1 MGANL
6 RSQKKKEMNFDIVTI
21 FPSLFDSFASES
33 LLRKAQDK
41 KIISIRTHDP
51 RTYAKDTHKTVD
63 DKPYGGGPGMLM
75 KIEPLVRAL
84 ESIKRSKKSR
94 VILLSPAGNQFNQK
108 RATVFAKK
116 YDSLIFVCGRY
127 EGVDARIKKFV
138 DEELSIG
145 PYVLNGG
152 EVAAMV
158 VIEAVARLIPGVIG
172 NGESLIE
179 ESHAADGSTEYPQY
193 TRPEIFRNL
202 KVPKVLLSGDHK
214 KIAEWRAKK
223 KKAVDK
229 LLMNPPSGPP

>member
-1 MGANL
+1 MGADL

-33 LLRKAQDK
+33 LLKKAQDK

-51 RTYAKDTHKTVD
+51 RIHAKDRHKTVD

-75 KIEPLVRAL
+75 KIEPLVKAL
-84 ESIKRSKKSR
+84 ESIKRANRSR
-94 VILLSPAGNQFNQK
+94 VILLAPSGKQFDQK

-116 YDSLIFVCGRY
+116 YDQLIFVCGRY

-138 DEELSIG
+138 DEEISIG

-152 EVAAMV
+152 EVATMAI
-158 VIEAVARLIPGVIG
+158 IEAVARLIPGVIG
-172 NGESLIE
+172 NVESLIE
-179 ESHAADGSTEYPQY
+179 ESHAMEGTTEYPQY
-193 TRPEIFRNL
+193 TRPEKFRGL
-202 KVPKVLLSGDHK
+202 KAPKILLSGDHK
-214 KIAEWRAKK
+214 KIAEWRAKR

-229 LLMNPPSGPP
+229 LLMNRPSGPP

>member
-1 MGANL
+1 MGADL
-6 RSQKKKEMNFDIVTI
+6 RSQKKKGMNFDIVTI
-21 FPSLFDSFASES
+21 FPSLFDSFTSES
-33 LLRKAQDK
+33 LLKKAQDK

-51 RTYAKDTHKTVD
+51 RQRAADTHKTVD

-75 KIEPLVRAL
+75 KIEPLVRTL
-84 ESIKRSKKSR
+84 ESIKRLKKSR
-94 VILLSPAGNQFNQK
+94 VILLSSAGKQFDQK
-108 RATVFAKK
+108 RARFLVRK
-116 YDSLIFVCGRY
+116 YDQLIFVCGRY

-138 DEELSIG
+138 DEEISIG

-152 EVAAMV
+152 EVAAMTI
-158 VIEAVARLIPGVIG
+158 IEAVARLIPDVIG
-172 NGESLIE
+172 NVESLVE

-214 KIAEWRAKK
+214 KIADWRAKR